1 MQIFHE
7 YFYTLSFFSIRK
19 IDWIRCIRKGVAFHY
34 FSKPMSLTCKMSI
47 IQAVRAKKH
56 VVDDILFVAWW
67 SKAIKWGLFMRFGSM
82 KLKHP
87 LLKLPLKSSHQNVT
101 KVGWSSFLSFFRRKL
116 LFKKTS
122 VSLKLVILS
131 RYDLWVLH
139 IESLFTSGRCSMNF
153 WI

>member
-1 MQIFHE
+1 
-7 YFYTLSFFSIRK
+7 
-19 IDWIRCIRKGVAFHY
+19 
-34 FSKPMSLTCKMSI
+34 
-47 IQAVRAKKH
+47 
-56 VVDDILFVAWW
+56 
-67 SKAIKWGLFMRFGSM
+67 MRFGSM

-131 RYDLWVLH
+131 RYDL
-139 IESLFTSGRCSMNF
+139 
-153 WI
+153 